1 MLLPTPLN
9 SAAEDHL
16 FSGVIDEIC
25 QMPWETLSSD
35 ELMQTAKAYYYFS
48 IQFRENLEIA
58 CRLRP
63 QDQQL
68 KSLRRGECNTDNL
81 SPYPSICTAGEKLN
95 HDEFMRRLLLL
106 QPYPRDDYLT
116 LVGEAYLAR
125 TRKLDNETRAI
136 SIASYEDTGLS
147 RVFRAILR
155 ATDWRGEGSSAFKFF
170 LERHIYF
177 DSDEGEQH
185 GALSRHLIPNDRILP
200 LWQAFRDLF
209 ADAAPKLRLR

>member
-1 MLLPTPLN
+1 MNPAP
-9 SAAEDHL
+9 AAHL
-16 FSGVIDEIC
+16 FHGVIDEIC
-25 QMPWETLSSD
+25 EMPWESLSSD

-63 QDQQL
+63 NDEQL
-68 KSLRRGECNTDNL
+68 IYLRRGECDTDNL
-81 SPYPSICTAGEKLN
+81 SPYPGICSAGEKLN

-106 QPYPRDDYLT
+106 QPCLRDDYLT
-116 LVGEAYLAR
+116 RVGEDYLAR
-125 TRKLDNETRAI
+125 TRELDDESRAV

-155 ATDWRGEGSSAFKFF
+155 ATDWRGEGSNAFKFF

-185 GALSRHLIPNDRILP
+185 GALSRHLIPTDRILP
-200 LWQAFRDLF
+200 LWVAFRDLF
-209 ADAAPKLRLR
+209 ADAAPKLRTR